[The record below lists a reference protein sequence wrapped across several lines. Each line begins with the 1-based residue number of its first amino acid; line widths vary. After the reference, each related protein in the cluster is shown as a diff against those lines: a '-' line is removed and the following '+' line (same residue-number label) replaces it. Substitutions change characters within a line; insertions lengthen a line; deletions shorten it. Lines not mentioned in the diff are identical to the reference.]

1 MEHHAPE
8 SASDLEREKNQ
19 TEPQADG
26 DSNGSNDSGGSN
38 DSSGSETTGGETAAD
53 EAIVDGRLSGLP
65 PNYDTDQVV
74 DGEDS
79 PALDAEIQSEQRHD
93 SEEG

>member
-8 SASDLEREKNQ
+8 TSEEVELEKDQ

-26 DSNGSNDSGGSN
+26 DS
-38 DSSGSETTGGETAAD
+38 TGETVAD
-53 EAIVDGRLSGLP
+53 EAIVDGRLSGLA
-65 PNYDTDQVV
+65 PNYDTDQLVE
-74 DGEDS
+74 GEDS
-79 PALDAEIQSEQRHD
+79 PALDAEIQSGQRRD

>member
-1 MEHHAPE
+1 MQHHAPE
-8 SASDLEREKNQ
+8 SSSDLEPEKNQ

-26 DSNGSNDSGGSN
+26 DSNESV
-38 DSSGSETTGGETAAD
+38 GE
-53 EAIVDGRLSGLP
+53 EAIVDGRISGLP
-65 PNYDTDQVV
+65 PNYDTDQAV

-79 PALDAEIQSEQRHD
+79 PALDAEIQSDQIHD

>member
-8 SASDLEREKNQ
+8 TPDEVEREKDQ

-26 DSNGSNDSGGSN
+26 DSSDI
-38 DSSGSETTGGETAAD
+38 GETVAD
-53 EAIVDGRLSGLP
+53 EAIVDGRISGLP
-65 PNYDTDQVV
+65 PNYDTDQLVE
-74 DGEDS
+74 GGDS
-79 PALDAEIQSEQRHD
+79 PALDAQIQSDLRRE

>member
-8 SASDLEREKNQ
+8 SSNDLEREKNR

-26 DSNGSNDSGGSN
+26 DSNGSNE
-38 DSSGSETTGGETAAD
+38 SEIVGETVAD
-53 EAIVDGRLSGLP
+53 EVIVDGRLSGLP

-79 PALDAEIQSEQRHD
+79 PALDAEIQSGQRHD